1 MLSKGYTSGPFLMS
15 NINFQMTYLVLMKI
29 CLGNLKLHKNQNCDY
44 KQNLFHCEKNK
55 YRINDMFCTQKRPP
69 FAGNDVLNDAHQSLL
84 SLSGMFYHQMCTL
97 GCQKNDINIELRHRL
112 SIIYIF

>member
-1 MLSKGYTSGPFLMS
+1 
-15 NINFQMTYLVLMKI
+15 MKI

-55 YRINDMFCTQKRPP
+55 YRKNDMFCTQKRPP

-97 GCQKNDINIELRHRL
+97 GCQKNDINIDSRHRL
-112 SIIYIF
+112 SIIYIPRF

>member
-1 MLSKGYTSGPFLMS
+1 MK
-15 NINFQMTYLVLMKI
+15 ILMKI
-29 CLGNLKLHKNQNCDY
+29 RELEDAYISKLRLHTES
-44 KQNLFHCEKNK
+44 LPLWPKNK